1 MKKIGTYLAFPLLVI
16 LILLLYGFSLK
27 RNQQKKVQKIEV
39 QFEGGENEFLTHESV
54 NKLLIQNNEEF
65 KNQPKS
71 VIDLHELENLISAN
85 PYVEEAVVFLTPR
98 GLLKTQIKQREPLAR
113 IITNNESYYIDK
125 YGVKIPLSS
134 NHSARVPL
142 VLGVNSF
149 KDVKEIT
156 QLVNYFFEDDFLKKE
171 IVAMKKMPNDEYV
184 FNVRSG
190 DYKINFGKCVNIDKK
205 IKKIKAFYNKAL
217 LDKTIHN
224 YKTINVKYH
233 NQVVCTKQHQVGKA
247 KSLGVKRGV
256 VNNITQTIQ
265 SIQQAVDEAES
276 VSGQKIEEVVV
287 GIAGQHIRSLH
298 HSDYITRTKSDEV
311 IEAKD
316 INDLENQVHKLV
328 MLPGEE
334 IIHVLPQEFKVDSQA
349 DIKEPIGMYGG
360 RLEANFHVVVG
371 QVSSIRNIG
380 RCVKSAGLSLSDI
393 TLEPLAS
400 ASAVLSREE
409 KEAGVALIDIGGG
422 TTDLAIF
429 KDGIIRHTAVIPFGG
444 NVITEDIKEGCSIIE
459 KQAELLK
466 VKFGSAWPGENKE
479 TEIVSIPGEHVYLEI
494 KNYGHETQKG
504 KLIAGIV
511 LTGGGS
517 QLKHLRQLVEYITGM
532 DARIGFPNENL
543 AGESDDNLSSPSYAT
558 AVGLLMEGLSKP
570 EIERVVEEKVVTEA
584 SFQPIESVEK
594 ESIVIEDKQVEPKRR
609 AKSFFDKFT
618 ERFKEFLDNAE

>member
-1 MKKIGTYLAFPLLVI
+1 MENNKIAVGLDIGTTKIVAMI
-16 LILLLYGFSLK
+16 GRKNEYG
-27 RNQQKKVQKIEV
+27 KIEV
-39 QFEGGENEFLTHESV
+39 
-54 NKLLIQNNEEF
+54 
-65 KNQPKS
+65 
-71 VIDLHELENLISAN
+71 
-85 PYVEEAVVFLTPR
+85 
-98 GLLKTQIKQREPLAR
+98 
-113 IITNNESYYIDK
+113 
-125 YGVKIPLSS
+125 
-134 NHSARVPL
+134 
-142 VLGVNSF
+142 LG
-149 KDVKEIT
+149 I
-156 QLVNYFFEDDFLKKE
+156 
-171 IVAMKKMPNDEYV
+171 
-184 FNVRSG
+184 
-190 DYKINFGKCVNIDKK
+190 
-205 IKKIKAFYNKAL
+205 
-217 LDKTIHN
+217 
-224 YKTINVKYH
+224 
-233 NQVVCTKQHQVGKA
+233 GKA

-276 VSGQKIEEVVV
+276 VSGQRINDVVV

-298 HSDYITRTKSDEV
+298 HSDYITRTNPDEV
-311 IEAKD
+311 IEDDD
-316 INDLENQVHKLV
+316 IDNLVNQVHKLV

-334 IIHVLPQEFKVDSQA
+334 IIHVLPQEFKVDSQPE
-349 DIKEPIGMYGG
+349 IKEPIGMYGG

-380 RCVKSAGLSLSDI
+380 RCVKSAGLNLEDI

-400 ASAVLSREE
+400 ASAVLSQEE

-479 TEIVSIPGEHVYLEI
+479 TEIVSIPGLRGREPKEITLKNLSKIIHARVQEIIEHVYLEI

-532 DARIGFPNENL
+532 DTRIGYPNEHL
-543 AGESDDNLSSPSYAT
+543 AGDSDEVLSSPSYAT
-558 AVGLLMEGLSKP
+558 AVGLLMEGLVKSEKEEYVP
-570 EIERVVEEKVVTEA
+570 VVEEEVLTASLEEEKIIEEPVNEIQQEQPKQKV
-584 SFQPIESVEK
+584 K
-594 ESIVIEDKQVEPKRR
+594 G
-609 AKSFFDKFT
+609 KSFLEKFT